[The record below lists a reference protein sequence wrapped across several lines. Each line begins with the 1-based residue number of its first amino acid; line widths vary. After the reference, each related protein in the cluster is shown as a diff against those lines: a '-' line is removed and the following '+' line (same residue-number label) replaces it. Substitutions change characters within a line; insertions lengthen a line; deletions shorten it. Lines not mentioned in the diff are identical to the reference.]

1 MAAPQGN
8 FPPPGQEG
16 YPPQQPQQQQYADP
30 GSGYEQPG
38 VADQPNAPPPDGTQ
52 QAGISHG
59 GRKKRAYA
67 NEAFEFGAGAN
78 SALGGQPQVAAGYG
92 GGYPAP
98 AQPQG
103 YPAAGYPEQAPQ
115 AAAGTYMGA
124 DQMNVGG
131 YQPQAPVYP
140 AQPAVGGVSQVTQQM
155 GQMNMADQGPAQR
168 GMPLNQLYPTDLVNQ
183 PFNVA
188 ELEYPPPPIV
198 LPPNV
203 SSCFSLDLVEARF
216 PGLT

>member
-16 YPPQQPQQQQYADP
+16 YPPQQQYAEP
-30 GSGYEQPG
+30 GYEQG
-38 VADQPNAPPPDGTQ
+38 VVDQANAPPSDGMH
-52 QAGISHG
+52 QAGIPQG

-67 NEAFEFGAGAN
+67 NEAFEFGTGAN
-78 SALGGQPQVAAGYG
+78 SALGGQQQAGVYG
-92 GGYPAP
+92 GGYPVP

-103 YPAAGYPEQAPQ
+103 YPTAGYPEQAPQ
-115 AAAGTYMGA
+115 AAAGTYMGV
-124 DQMNVGG
+124 DQANMGG
-131 YQPQAPVYP
+131 YQPQAPGYVS
-140 AQPAVGGVSQVTQQM
+140 QPAVGGVPQVTQQM

-203 SSCFSLDLVEARF
+203 SRYLL
-216 PGLT
+216 LI